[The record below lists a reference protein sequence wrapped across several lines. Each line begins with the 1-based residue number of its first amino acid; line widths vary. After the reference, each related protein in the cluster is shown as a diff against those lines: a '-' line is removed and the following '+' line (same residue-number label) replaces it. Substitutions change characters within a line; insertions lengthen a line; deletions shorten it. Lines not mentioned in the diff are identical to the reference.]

1 MPQFKDWQT
10 IWWQFKIAAQLH
22 LSSIDLAK
30 ISHSNSYQALCD
42 TIQLICTLAV
52 TPFPIPIPS
61 HLDQDFRLAPGR
73 PDGAESLI
81 QAILSRELFERESS
95 ASQPDQVACGVLS
108 LLVRLAYV
116 ARSVRTLHAAWR
128 KRARRNFV
136 KKKKRYKEQ
145 ESQQSTWAVKLKNE
159 KKENIHKYMHELI
172 NYTRYV
178 RASHIESH
186 HRASNVRMRAVRI
199 TSWYPEFNGRHFG
212 LPPNSIHRMTGWQ
225 NGVNDENA
233 HRPDCTILG
242 EFPMKPKHVHFQ
254 TPFGAVTQCLQWKWR
269 RKGRMEERTEAW
281 AQWAYTDPDELVRR
295 SSDGDMLRPADTS
308 TDAAIPLS
316 RTSSITS
323 SSSTTGQCSSSETQR
338 NAFISHPSH
347 KLHQSE
353 TKIEKIQDPLP
364 AVSRRPV
371 WIQVVL

>member
-1 MPQFKDWQT
+1 MVSKIQWKPFWLATQLYPQNEWT
-10 IWWQFKIAAQLH
+10 
-22 LSSIDLAK
+22 
-30 ISHSNSYQALCD
+30 
-42 TIQLICTLAV
+42 
-52 TPFPIPIPS
+52 
-61 HLDQDFRLAPGR
+61 GR
-73 PDGAESLI
+73 GKM
-81 QAILSRELFERESS
+81 
-95 ASQPDQVACGVLS
+95 VW
-108 LLVRLAYV
+108 
-116 ARSVRTLHAAWR
+116 TM
-128 KRARRNFV
+128 
-136 KKKKRYKEQ
+136 
-145 ESQQSTWAVKLKNE
+145 
-159 KKENIHKYMHELI
+159 KY
-172 NYTRYV
+172 
-178 RASHIESH
+178 
-186 HRASNVRMRAVRI
+186 
-199 TSWYPEFNGRHFG
+199 
-212 LPPNSIHRMTGWQ
+212 
-225 NGVNDENA
+225 A

-254 TPFGAVTQCLQWKWR
+254 TPFGAVTLCLQWKWR

-338 NAFISHPSH
+338 NAFISHPSN

-371 WIQVVL
+371 FRWYFKIITHSKKRFCEWKTIIKRIVPTDAMIVLQTSKFCFEVWV